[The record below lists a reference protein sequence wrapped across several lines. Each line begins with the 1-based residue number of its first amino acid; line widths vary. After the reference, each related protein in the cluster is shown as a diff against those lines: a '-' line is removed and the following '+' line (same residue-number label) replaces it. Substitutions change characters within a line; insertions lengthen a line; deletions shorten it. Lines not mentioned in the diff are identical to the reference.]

1 MRFIPDPSWGS
12 TPFIIIR
19 VLRNICTSMHR
30 YGCLL
35 QSRTQQQNQDFSAI
49 ICHLGQNGYKFFCH
63 PVNWAKMSK
72 VMPIFNSL
80 VGCVFSINVV
90 RKCMVSILHGPFLRV
105 TANCKCPRRCVWL
118 ASAAAAAAAAAAGGG
133 VCWQI
138 FCMRAAGGRLL
149 EPGSWSLGWEYRILS
164 QNIVMTLA
172 RWPEQARQPR
182 RLKQWSDAGG
192 SAGEHWP
199 AHYCDQR
206 IPATLATKQG
216 DQTFQYKKLNG
227 KWQI

>member
-1 MRFIPDPSWGS
+1 
-12 TPFIIIR
+12 
-19 VLRNICTSMHR
+19 
-30 YGCLL
+30 
-35 QSRTQQQNQDFSAI
+35 
-49 ICHLGQNGYKFFCH
+49 
-63 PVNWAKMSK
+63 MSK

-105 TANCKCPRRCVWL
+105 TANCKSPRRCVWL
-118 ASAAAAAAAAAAGGG
+118 ASAAAAAAAGGG

-138 FCMRAAGGRLL
+138 FCMRAAGGRL
-149 EPGSWSLGWEYRILS
+149 EPGSGSLGWEYRIMS
-164 QNIVMTLA
+164 QNIVMTMA
-172 RWPEQARQPR
+172 SWPELARQPR

-206 IPATLATKQG
+206 IPATLNTKQG
-216 DQTFQYKKLNG
+216 DQTFQFNIKQWMNG
-227 KWQI
+227 KFNVRSGQSRKGIVLSFLFFLPVLHIR